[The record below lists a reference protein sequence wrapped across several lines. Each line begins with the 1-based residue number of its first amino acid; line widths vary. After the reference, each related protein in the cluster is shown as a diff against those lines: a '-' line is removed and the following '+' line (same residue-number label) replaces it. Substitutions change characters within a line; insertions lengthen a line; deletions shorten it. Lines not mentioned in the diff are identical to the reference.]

1 MTHSFPTRRSSDLQ
15 RKRENFL
22 QAIAAIISLRAT
34 VFLDDGWRRI
44 NPVLLVVV
52 GQQDHASTFECS
64 HMIEYLAPYDE
75 VAVSIVGRS
84 LLVRLSLVKEAGR
97 VATDRPSGEF
107 RIQIRDA
114 AVDVALQNRLV
125 HDLDDPDRKS
135 TRLNSSH

>member
-1 MTHSFPTRRSSDLQ
+1 
-15 RKRENFL
+15 
-22 QAIAAIISLRAT
+22 
-34 VFLDDGWRRI
+34 
-44 NPVLLVVV
+44 
-52 GQQDHASTFECS
+52 
-64 HMIEYLAPYDE
+64 MIEYLAPYDE

-125 HDLDDPDRKS
+125 HDLDDPVATVFDRLPFLAQKSRDRKRGVSGKGCVS
-135 TRLNSSH
+135 TGRARG

>member
-1 MTHSFPTRRSSDLQ
+1 
-15 RKRENFL
+15 
-22 QAIAAIISLRAT
+22 
-34 VFLDDGWRRI
+34 
-44 NPVLLVVV
+44 
-52 GQQDHASTFECS
+52 
-64 HMIEYLAPYDE
+64 MIEYLAPYDE

-125 HDLDDPDRKS
+125 HDLDDPVATVFDRLPCLAQKS
-135 TRLNSSH
+135 RLPKQRPRKRVEIAQLASPVGLSVRRLGAAAAHVSPSLALPYLGGLNGLFGRSVPLV

>member
-1 MTHSFPTRRSSDLQ
+1 
-15 RKRENFL
+15 
-22 QAIAAIISLRAT
+22 
-34 VFLDDGWRRI
+34 
-44 NPVLLVVV
+44 
-52 GQQDHASTFECS
+52 
-64 HMIEYLAPYDE
+64 MIEYLAPYDE

-125 HDLDDPDRKS
+125 HDLDDPVATAFDRLPCLAQTS
-135 TRLNSSH
+135 RLPKGRKRVVEGQSVSVRVDLGGRRILMKQHA

>member
-1 MTHSFPTRRSSDLQ
+1 MIRGPPRATLLTHSFPTRRSSDL
-15 RKRENFL
+15 
-22 QAIAAIISLRAT
+22 
-34 VFLDDGWRRI
+34 I

-125 HDLDDPDRKS
+125 HDLDDPEIGRAS
-135 TRLNSSH
+135 CRERVCQYV